1 MSWQIV
7 LVCAALAVPVGLAI
21 CLWLRFR
28 NETRNTRNAL
38 DKHAE
43 ALAEINSL
51 GSRLASLELQ
61 VQQINEQRASHAEW
75 VSSSESLNLNRRG
88 QVLRLH
94 GRGDSVPA
102 IADALHMRQGE
113 VQLMIKVH
121 ELSRDFLKTKQEAN
135 NK

>member
-1 MSWQIV
+1 MAWQVV
-7 LVCAALAVPVGLAI
+7 LTWAALAVPTGLAI
-21 CLWLRFR
+21 CLWLRLR
-28 NETRNTRNAL
+28 NEVRNTRNAL
-38 DKHAE
+38 GKHAE

-51 GSRLASLELQ
+51 ASRLASLELQ
-61 VQQINEQRASHAEW
+61 VQQIKDQRASHAEW

-102 IADALHMRQGE
+102 IADALRMGQAE

-121 ELSRDFLKTKQEAN
+121 ELSRGFLNTKQEA
-135 NK
+135 KK